1 MNQSSSIK
9 ISKEIA
15 KTLGLNQA
23 VLLEIIQSII
33 LVRKINEVSL
43 KDILSETPFWNQ
55 KKVQKNIESLMSK
68 GILKELN
75 NKNTF
80 KLGSY
85 NKKNQELVPR
95 TYTKFKGHEKTTLLL
110 LSLLFC
116 IGSVLA
122 FYHFSIEQGFI
133 DESFVCTNKSL
144 SETLT
149 KDQLLEQLKENT
161 VSCKEISF
169 KVFGLSLATIN
180 TFFSICLSAIF
191 IRLFINYGKN

>member
-23 VLLEIIQSII
+23 VLLEIIRSII

-55 KKVQKNIESLMSK
+55 KKVQKNVESLMSK

-95 TYTKFKGHEKTTLLL
+95 TYTKFKGHEKTN
-110 LSLLFC
+110 
-116 IGSVLA
+116 
-122 FYHFSIEQGFI
+122 IEQRWKPRPETILQAKEYGIPDKFTYSQLEEFI
-133 DESFVCTNKSL
+133 HFYKEKGEQNRSWDLKFLRYIIKEWRKREIEVNKASKRKL
-144 SETLT
+144 
-149 KDQLLEQLKENT
+149 
-161 VSCKEISF
+161 
-169 KVFGLSLATIN
+169 IN
-180 TFFSICLSAIF
+180 K
-191 IRLFINYGKN
+191 RRE